1 MYLAKILNVLIQF
14 ASYLLL
20 ADPVFFSS
28 SSNKFFGFETGEK
41 RQTSKQWGDTHLT
54 QPFLPL
60 ASFVAGNENL
70 ARATIRTN
78 VEVQF
83 TPETFN
89 CRLDQ
94 VAAGLLQ
101 LLTVDFVVSKVIAS
115 VLPYANM
122 AKAKILKGT
131 FKKEEVRMDWYGVR
145 VMITST
151 TPLTANAT
159 LRSSRS
165 SLWRRKW

>member
-1 MYLAKILNVLIQF
+1 MLNPFLGSLCSPPPQLAENFEGASYIASSIVPGCVTAINSLLPILIEMITKFESWDSEKTVIKVLLVKMYLAKILNVLIQF

-28 SSNKFFGFETGEK
+28 SSNKFFGFDTG
-41 RQTSKQWGDTHLT
+41 D
-54 QPFLPL
+54 
-60 ASFVAGNENL
+60 ENL

-101 LLTVDFVVSKVIAS
+101 VRRDKDQGGCARRHYVIKRARQR
-115 VLPYANM
+115 
-122 AKAKILKGT
+122 GT
-131 FKKEEVRMDWYGVR
+131 
-145 VMITST
+145 
-151 TPLTANAT
+151 
-159 LRSSRS
+159 
-165 SLWRRKW
+165 